1 MKLVKRDFFKVNK
14 RNLTLFTS
22 EAAVPGPCVYVT
34 MEMEEAEELAEELT
48 AILDRQAR
56 TRAVSAGAGQETG
69 LKADLEAD
77 LKADLK
83 ANQGLCAAEPLS
95 LAAIGGV
102 DWNKELSPWP
112 APKAFRGGEDFGG
125 GGPDYLREVIEELIP
140 AVEHRLPAA
149 PTCRVAA
156 GYSLA
161 GLWALY
167 AGYQSRAFA
176 RIVCASASLWYDGFL
191 EFLRTRRPEVLP
203 ERVYFSVGDKEKI
216 TKNQRLATVEDDTRA
231 AADFLASQGVT
242 TTFELNPGGH
252 FVDAE
257 TRLAR
262 GIEWVLGF
270 TKSG

>member
-1 MKLVKRDFFKVNK
+1 MKLVKRDSFKVNK

-34 MEMEEAEELAEELT
+34 MEMDEAEQLAEEL
-48 AILDRQAR
+48 
-56 TRAVSAGAGQETG
+56 S
-69 LKADLEAD
+69 LEMSMKMP
-77 LKADLK
+77 L
-83 ANQGLCAAEPLS
+83 ANLS
-95 LAAIGGV
+95 LVALGGV

-125 GGPDYLREVIEELIP
+125 GGPDYLREVTEEIIP
-140 AVEHRLPAA
+140 AVEHRLPAL

-167 AGYQSRAFA
+167 AGYQSRAFT

-191 EFLRTRRPEVLP
+191 EFLRTRQPAVLP

-216 TKNQRLATVEDDTRA
+216 TKNQRLATVEDATRA

-262 GIEWVLGF
+262 GIEWVLDF

>member
-1 MKLVKRDFFKVNK
+1 MKLIKRDSFKVNK
-14 RNLTLFTS
+14 RTLSLFTS
-22 EAAVPGPCVYVT
+22 EEAAPGPCVYVT
-34 MEMEEAEELAEELT
+34 MEMEEAEELAEELM
-48 AILDRQAR
+48 AILERPRR
-56 TRAVSAGAGQETG
+56 TRTVPAGAGQEIG
-69 LKADLEAD
+69 LKADLKGNLRED
-77 LKADLK
+77 LKAD
-83 ANQGLCAAEPLS
+83 QGLYAPEPLS
-95 LAAIGGV
+95 LAAIGSV

-125 GGPDYLREVIEELIP
+125 GGPDYLREVIEEIIP
-140 AVEHRLPAA
+140 AVEHRLPAP

-216 TKNQRLATVEDDTRA
+216 TKNQRLATVEDATRA
-231 AADFLASQGVT
+231 AVDFLASQGVT

-257 TRLAR
+257 KRLAR

>member
-1 MKLVKRDFFKVNK
+1 MKLIKKDSFQVNK
-14 RNLTLFTS
+14 RTLSLFTS
-22 EAAVPGPCVYVT
+22 EAAAPGPCIYVT
-34 MEMEEAEELAEELT
+34 MEPEEAEQLAEAL
-48 AILDRQAR
+48 
-56 TRAVSAGAGQETG
+56 S
-69 LKADLEAD
+69 LEMSMKMP
-77 LKADLK
+77 L
-83 ANQGLCAAEPLS
+83 ANLS

-125 GGPDYLREVIEELIP
+125 GGPDYLREVIKELIP
-140 AVEHRLPAA
+140 AVEHRLPAH

-191 EFLRTRRPEVLP
+191 EFLRTRRPVVLP

-216 TKNQRLATVEDDTRA
+216 TKNQRLATVEDATRA
-231 AADFLASQGVT
+231 AADFLASQGVV

-257 TRLAR
+257 KRLAR
-262 GIEWVLGF
+262 GIEWVLDF
-270 TKSG
+270 TQPG

>member
-1 MKLVKRDFFKVNK
+1 MKLIKKDSFKVNK
-14 RNLTLFTS
+14 RTLTLFTS
-22 EAAVPGPCVYVT
+22 EAAVSGPCVYVT
-34 MEMEEAEELAEELT
+34 MEPEEAEQLAEALT
-48 AILDRQAR
+48 AILDRQERA
-56 TRAVSAGAGQETG
+56 RAVSAGAGQETG

-77 LKADLK
+77 LKA
-83 ANQGLCAAEPLS
+83 NQGLYAAEPLS

-167 AGYQSRAFA
+167 AGYQSRAFT

-216 TKNQRLATVEDDTRA
+216 TKNQRLATVEDATRA

-257 TRLAR
+257 KRLAR
-262 GIEWVLGF
+262 GIEWVMQD
-270 TKSG
+270 KQD